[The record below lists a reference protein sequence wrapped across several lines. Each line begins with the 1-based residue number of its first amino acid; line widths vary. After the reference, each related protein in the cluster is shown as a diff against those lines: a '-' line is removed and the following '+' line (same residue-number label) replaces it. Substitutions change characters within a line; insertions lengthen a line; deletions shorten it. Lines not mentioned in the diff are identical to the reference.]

1 MKEKLNKVSVDTI
14 KDFKILNIKS
24 ETLDLDYKEL
34 FKISDTKG
42 KIEFIKDLVAF
53 ANSKGG
59 YLIYGV
65 TNGFNWIGLDERSDT
80 NCDEAVIGNIIDEYI
95 DGDIDFISNIVE
107 IDGESFIVIY
117 IFPSKDIIPFKKDGQ
132 YNKAGWGNNQK
143 QKNCCVFKKGDVYCR
158 RNSRS
163 IKADN
168 LFFTQKR
175 NNFKIIENVTS
186 QATLYNEFIG
196 RKGHLEELFQKVN
209 NDNNRIIQ
217 IDGIGGI
224 GKTTFVHYF
233 CKLLIENHYKNDFE
247 FIIWTSSKRNKY
259 TPTGIKLISEFI
271 SNYEDL
277 LNDIYKFI
285 ELHSLD
291 EDSDEEIEIEDVIIN
306 FLSQNKVLLIVD
318 NLETLN
324 DTDLINFL
332 ENLPKASKAIL
343 TTRETLGDFY
353 MARINLIGFKRDK
366 EFPEFLDSQYKWF
379 SGSDILFTNLY
390 TAQLDQLYEYT
401 KGMPLAGQLITH
413 QVSQGTPISIILNN
427 LINGKAYEEILSFC
441 FKGSI
446 DKLSEKEQVLLY
458 IFSLSEK
465 EDLLTIDDLIYI
477 CGYSD
482 DDIGM
487 EAIPR
492 LCKISLCFS
501 SQTDSGEIGYGIP
514 HLAKIYTKQYTQ
526 LTNEKDIIEQYE
538 KFIQERKIFN
548 SESLGNMQ
556 LLARS
561 NAKNHQERVIANKA
575 MQALSIASYS
585 YDAAMGI
592 IEELI
597 SKNNRFA
604 FLYLIKGKI
613 EDGSFHTDSYERAK
627 RAFLLAIEI
636 DANFLEALIELGYLE
651 LKSRT
656 GKQKNSREIL
666 DKSLSYFNKA
676 ENIDPENRRVHLGLA
691 QVLAAVAKKINEKI
705 YKAEKLSKAR
715 EANNHFEK
723 AYYND
728 ENITLTQIHSN
739 AITSFGH
746 AQNLKTVLRDY
757 DKALE
762 ICKKGLSFEPENAKL
777 LELKE
782 DLLYR
787 KDPENYA
794 VNRFVSKGWI
804 KP

>member
-1 MKEKLNKVSVDTI
+1 MIEKLKMVSIDTI
-14 KDFKILNIKS
+14 KAIQSLAVKS
-24 ETLDLDYKEL
+24 ESTDLDYKEI
-34 FKISDTKG
+34 FKVSTTKD
-42 KIEFIKDLVAF
+42 KVEFIKDLTAF

-65 TNGFNWIGLDERSDT
+65 TNNFEWIGLDDRSDD
-80 NCDEAVIGNIIDEYI
+80 NCDEAIIANVIDEYV
-95 DGDIDFISNIVE
+95 DGTITFISNVVE
-107 IDGESFIVIY
+107 IDGNSFFVIY
-117 IFPSKDIIPFKKDGQ
+117 VYPSIEILPFKKDGQ
-132 YNKAGWGNNQK
+132 YNKVGWG
-143 QKNCCVFKKGDVYCR
+143 KNTKAKNLNVFARGDVYCR

-175 NNFKIIENVTS
+175 NNFKTIENVTT
-186 QATLYNEFIG
+186 QTTLYNEFIG
-196 RKGHLEELFQKVN
+196 RKEALEELSQKLN

-233 CKLLIENHYKNDFE
+233 CRMLIDDRYDNSYE

-277 LNDIYKFI
+277 LKDIYKFI
-285 ELHSLD
+285 EMHSLE
-291 EDSDEEIEIEDVIIN
+291 EDSDNEIEIEDIVLN
-306 FLSQNKVLLIVD
+306 FLANNKVLLIVD

-332 ENLPKASKAIL
+332 ENLPNTSKAIL

-353 MARINLIGFKRDK
+353 MARINLIGFKRDL

-379 SGSDILFTNLY
+379 TSSDTSFTQLY
-390 TAQLDQLYEYT
+390 SNKIDLLYEYT

-413 QVSQGTPISIILNN
+413 QLSQGTPIDLILSN
-427 LINGKAYEEILSFC
+427 LKSGKAYEEILSFC

-446 DKLSEKEQVLLY
+446 DKLSEKEQTLLY
-458 IFSLSEK
+458 VFSLSEK

-482 DDIGM
+482 DDIGL
-487 EAIPR
+487 EAIPK
-492 LCKISLCFS
+492 LCKISLCFV
-501 SQTDSGEIGYGIP
+501 SQTDSGEVGYGIP
-514 HLAKIYTKQYTQ
+514 HLAKIYTKQYTK
-526 LTNEKDIIEQYE
+526 LDDEKLIIEQYE

-548 SESLGNMQ
+548 SESLGNVQ
-556 LLARS
+556 LLTRS
-561 NAKNHQERVIANKA
+561 NAKNHQERVVANRA
-575 MQALSIASYS
+575 MQSLSIASYN
-585 YDAAMGI
+585 YDAAMSI
-592 IEELI
+592 VDELI

-613 EDGSFHTDSYERAK
+613 EEGSFHSDSYERAK
-627 RAFLLAIEI
+627 KAFLLATEI
-636 DANFLEALIELGYLE
+636 DENFLEALIELGYLE

-666 DKSLSYFNKA
+666 DRSLNYFKKA
-676 ENIDPENRRVHLGLA
+676 EYLDPNNKRVHLGLA
-691 QVLAAVAKKINEKI
+691 QVLAAVAKKISERNN
-705 YKAEKLSKAR
+705 KAEKLSKAR
-715 EANNHFEK
+715 DANIHFEK
-723 AYYND
+723 AYYED
-728 ENITLTQIHSN
+728 IDISLTQIHSN
-739 AITSFGH
+739 AISAYSH

-757 DKALE
+757 DKSLE
-762 ICKKGLSFEPENAKL
+762 VCEKGLSFEPDNIKL

-787 KDPENYA
+787 RDPENYA
-794 VNRFVSKGWI
+794 ANMFTAKGWI
-804 KP
+804 KS